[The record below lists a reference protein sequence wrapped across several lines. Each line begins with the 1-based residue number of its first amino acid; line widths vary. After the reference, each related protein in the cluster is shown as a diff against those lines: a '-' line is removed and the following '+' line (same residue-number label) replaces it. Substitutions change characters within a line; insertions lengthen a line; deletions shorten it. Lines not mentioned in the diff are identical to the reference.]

1 MFEKR
6 PSKGV
11 KQHIWSENNMLQA
24 VKAVRNKSVG
34 YLMASKTF
42 NVPRATLFRYCQNNG
57 DSLTLNKQRL
67 GRKPVLSE
75 ELEKKLVEYLIMDK
89 NYFGLTRR
97 DVRSVAYQLAKQ
109 NNIPNSF
116 SLNHQTAGKDWL
128 KRFLKRHERILS
140 VRKPTGTSLARAVG
154 FS

>member
-1 MFEKR
+1 M

-11 KQHIWSENNMLQA
+11 QQHKWIENNMLQA
-24 VKAVRNKSVG
+24 VKAVRNKSMG

-57 DSLTLNKQRL
+57 DSLTLNNQRL

-75 ELEKKLVEYLIMDK
+75 ELEKKLVEYLIMMDK
-89 NYFGLTRR
+89 KYVGLTRR

-116 SLNHQTAGKDWL
+116 SLIHQTAGKD
-128 KRFLKRHERILS
+128 
-140 VRKPTGTSLARAVG
+140 
-154 FS
+154 